1 MGISTLQAKILFYST
16 TLGVSF
22 DQTLTLGRQNLY
34 TSKND
39 IRRYVTKFMNDDLV
53 AGDELDDNEYSEPL
67 FKNLR
72 ASLIDSMDNS
82 TYQGATVIH
91 DLNKPIGSDMKDKY
105 SAIIDGGLLEHVFN
119 IPVAI
124 KNCMQMLRVG
134 GHFISFTTANNF
146 CGHGFYQFSPELF
159 FRIFSSIN
167 GFDMTLM
174 AIHAGVG
181 TKASTDVYLVKDP
194 DDVKARVEFLS
205 NKELTLVV
213 IAQKIKDT
221 DIFSEFPQQSDYARI
236 WSAKDIE
243 SKTFSKEKISTLRAF
258 YKKKIPLSIRNVIY
272 RIYYY
277 RIRYRKTNYWGFAR
291 VHKAF
296 VDKLDF

>member
-1 MGISTLQAKILFYST
+1 MGIPTLHAKILFYST

-34 TSKND
+34 VSKND
-39 IRRYVTKFMNDDLV
+39 VRRYVRRFTNDDFI
-53 AGDELDDNEYSEPL
+53 AEDEFIYNAYSEPL
-67 FKNLR
+67 FKNLG
-72 ASLIDSMDNS
+72 ANLIDSMDNS
-82 TYQGATVIH
+82 TYEGATVVH
-91 DLNKPIGSDMKDKY
+91 DLNQPITENMKNQY
-105 SAIIDGGLLEHVFN
+105 TAIVDGGTCEHVFN
-119 IPVAI
+119 FPAAV

-159 FRIFSSIN
+159 FRIFSSVN

-221 DIFSEFPQQSDYARI
+221 DIFSEFPISSNSSD
-236 WSAKDIE
+236 D
-243 SKTFSKEKISTLRAF
+243 L
-258 YKKKIPLSIRNVIY
+258 
-272 RIYYY
+272 
-277 RIRYRKTNYWGFAR
+277 
-291 VHKAF
+291 
-296 VDKLDF
+296 

>member
-1 MGISTLQAKILFYST
+1 
-16 TLGVSF
+16 
-22 DQTLTLGRQNLY
+22 
-34 TSKND
+34 
-39 IRRYVTKFMNDDLV
+39 
-53 AGDELDDNEYSEPL
+53 
-67 FKNLR
+67 
-72 ASLIDSMDNS
+72 MDNS

-194 DDVKARVEFLS
+194 DDVKTRVEFKSKKGLC
-205 NKELTLVV
+205 LIVV
-213 IAQKIKDT
+213 AEKIKDT
-221 DIFSEFPQQSDYARI
+221 ELFLNHPQQSDYSRV
-236 WSAKDIE
+236 WSDKD
-243 SKTFSKEKISTLRAF
+243 KENPCHSNHLDPNLSVRLPQEF
-258 YKKKIPLSIRNVIY
+258 LGHPLLQLLLPSWI
-272 RIYYY
+272 
-277 RIRYRKTNYWGFAR
+277 GC
-291 VHKAF
+291 HGQ
-296 VDKLDF
+296 